1 MVSGKMD
8 LRVLRDTPP
17 WEWPEEADEIIIG
30 ILRDDH
36 ADESERLLAAE
47 LAGDFTVINEELVDT
62 LLSIVLR
69 GDETEE
75 LRCQAVLS
83 LGPVLEYAY
92 TDGFDDPEEVP
103 ISEETFRRLQK
114 SLRKLYLD
122 TDIVKNVRRRILEAS
137 VRAPQDWHQDAIR
150 AIYSLEDEL
159 WRLTAV
165 FCMRFIRG
173 FDDEIVEALESEDPE
188 IHYQAVCAAGVWG
201 VEAAWSH
208 VSGLL
213 TSEDTDKPLLLAAIE
228 AVASIR
234 PQEAAEILTD
244 LTNSEDEDIAEATLE
259 ALTLAGLPREDVDWD
274 EDDEDEFLH

>member
-1 MVSGKMD
+1 MD
-8 LRVLRDTPP
+8 LRVLGDNPP

-30 ILRDDH
+30 ILRDDN
-36 ADESERLLAAE
+36 ADGSERLLAAE
-47 LAGDFTVINEELVDT
+47 LGGDFTIINEELVDA

-92 TDGFDDPEEVP
+92 TDGFDDPEEVQ
-103 ISEETFRRLQK
+103 ISEGTFRRLQE

-122 TDIVKNVRRRILEAS
+122 TDMAKNVRRRILEAS
-137 VRAPQDWHQDAIR
+137 VRAPQDWHQDAVR
-150 AIYSLEDEL
+150 AAYSLDDEL

-165 FCMRFIRG
+165 FCMRFIHG
-173 FDDEIVEALESEDPE
+173 FDHQIIEALESENPE
-188 IHYQAVCAAGVWG
+188 THYQAVCAAGVWG
-201 VEAAWSH
+201 LDAAWSH

-244 LTNSEDEDIAEATLE
+244 FIDSEDEDIAEETLE
-259 ALTLAGLPREDVDWD
+259 ALTLSGLPWEDVDWD